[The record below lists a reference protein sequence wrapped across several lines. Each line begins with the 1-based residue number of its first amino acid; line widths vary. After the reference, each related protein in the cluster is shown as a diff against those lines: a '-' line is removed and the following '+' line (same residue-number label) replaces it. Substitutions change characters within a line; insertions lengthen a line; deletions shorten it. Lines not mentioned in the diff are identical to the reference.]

1 MNKNHHCTLNP
12 AHKPGKSPLFPFPP
26 ADPTTELV
34 TLGGGGLGWT
44 ATSSSMDLP
53 GRDPWKAVDGRV
65 APSDEETFT
74 SHIDDTKPW
83 WVVGLLH

>member
-1 MNKNHHCTLNP
+1 MKNNHHCIINP
-12 AHKPGKSPLFPFPP
+12 AQHKPGKCPPFPP
-26 ADPTTELV
+26 PPPTDRTTELV

-44 ATSSSMDLP
+44 ATGSSMDLP

-65 APSDEETFT
+65 APSDEDTFT

-83 WVVGLLH
+83 WVG